1 MLPTKKKSKATT
13 RSKRAHKA
21 LRPVNYSLCKKCGAA
36 KLPHAACPECGY
48 LNKAITLKL
57 GKEAEE

>member
-1 MLPTKKKSKATT
+1 MLPTKKKSKSTT
-13 RSKRAHKA
+13 RSRRAHKA